1 MKREARR
8 LLSKGVH
15 SLTVSI
21 DHFNGSSDVGR
32 IDAVLI
38 SLDHSLEMLLKAS
51 ILERGGEIRD
61 KPDDRETIGFD
72 ACIRK
77 ALSDGAIKFINEDQA
92 LSLQSINGLRDAAQH
107 HLLDISEHQL
117 YLHARAGVTLFA
129 DLMRTVFAT
138 ELSRYLPARALPLST
153 IAPVDIDVL
162 FENEAREI
170 AKLLQP
176 SRRRRVEAEARLR
189 PLAILDA
196 TVRGEKFQPSSKELD
211 TLGARL
217 ASGETWHAVFPG
229 AASIVF
235 AEDGAGPK
243 VNLRLTKK
251 EGVPVQ
257 LVPAG
262 TPGASVVGVKRVDEL
277 GFYNLSLTDLA
288 AHVGLTPPKAT
299 VAARHLNLYGDPECF
314 KEIVIGKSRFKRYS
328 QVAIEKINKLLKEGS
343 IDDIWAS
350 RSR

>member
-8 LLSKGVH
+8 LLSKGLH

-21 DHFNGSSDVGR
+21 DHFNSSSDVGR

-51 ILERGGEIRD
+51 ILERGGEIRE
-61 KPDDRETIGFD
+61 KPDDKETIGFD
-72 ACIRK
+72 ACVRK
-77 ALSDGAIKFINEDQA
+77 ALSDGAIRFIDEDQA

-117 YLHARAGVTLFA
+117 YLHCRAGVTLFA
-129 DLMRTVFAT
+129 DVMRGVFKK
-138 ELSRYLPARALPLST
+138 ELSAYLPARALPLST
-153 IAPVDIDVL
+153 VAPVDIDVL
-162 FENEAREI
+162 FQNEVQEI
-170 AKLLQP
+170 AQLLKP
-176 SRRRRVEAEARLR
+176 GRRRRVEAEARLR

-196 TVRGEKFQPSSKELD
+196 TVRGEKLQPSSKELD
-211 TLGARL
+211 ALGARL
-217 ASGETWHAVFPG
+217 AGGEKWHDVFPG
-229 AASIVF
+229 AASIAF

-243 VNLRLTKK
+243 LNLRLTKK
-251 EGVPVQ
+251 EGIPVQ

-277 GFYNLSLTDLA
+277 GFYNLSHRDLA
-288 AHVGLTPPKAT
+288 AHVDLTPPKT
-299 VAARHLNLYGDPECF
+299 TAAAQYLNLYDDPECF

-328 QVAIEKINKLLKEGS
+328 QVAIERINKLLKERS
-343 IDDIWAS
+343 IVEVWSS
-350 RSR
+350 RRR